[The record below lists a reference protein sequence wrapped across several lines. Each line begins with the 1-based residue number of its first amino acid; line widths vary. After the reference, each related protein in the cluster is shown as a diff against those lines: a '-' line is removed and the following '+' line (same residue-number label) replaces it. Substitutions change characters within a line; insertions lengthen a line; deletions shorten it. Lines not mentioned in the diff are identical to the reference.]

1 MNLDTFT
8 RAKIAE
14 FAIEQG
20 ARYGGI
26 NNMLGVAQVLRNR
39 VFSGWGDWLEVAQT
53 APAKCATIYPPDM
66 PNMRTGNVRTFL
78 NRLDE
83 LYTSEISDDLTGGA
97 LFYLDPSF
105 AIAPW
110 FQKEVLDCAGEHQRT
125 AHIGPVW
132 FYK

>member
-14 FAIEQG
+14 FAIEEG
-20 ARYGGI
+20 ARYGGV

-39 VFSGWGDWLEVAQT
+39 VFAGWGDWLEVAQT
-53 APAKCATIYPPDM
+53 APAKRAVIYPPDI
-66 PNMRTGNVRTFL
+66 PNIRTGNVRVFL

-83 LYTSEISDDLTGGA
+83 LYTSEISEDLTGGA
-97 LFYLDPSF
+97 LFYLDP
-105 AIAPW
+105 AYPIVPW
-110 FQKEVLDCAGEHQRT
+110 FKTEVLDKPDDHPRT

-132 FYK
+132 FFK

>member
-20 ARYGGI
+20 ARYGGV

-39 VFSGWGDWLEVAQT
+39 VFQGWGDWLEVAQT
-53 APAKCATIYPPDM
+53 APAKCGTIYPKDI
-66 PNMRTGNVRTFL
+66 PNIRTGNVRVFL

-83 LYTSEISDDLTGGA
+83 LYTSEISEDLTGGA
-97 LFYLDPSF
+97 LFYIDPAF
-105 AIAPW
+105 PIEPW
-110 FQKEVLDCAGEHQRT
+110 FKKEVLEAPDDHPRSS
-125 AHIGPVW
+125 HIGPVW
-132 FYK
+132 FFK